1 MVYNSTMA
9 SFDNRPVLPEHREL
23 HLGGMPRRAHRWRP
37 YAYSVGLVAVTTLVG
52 LPLRSFIDPTNLV
65 MLYLLAVV
73 LAALRLGRNPAV
85 LVSLLGVLAFDLV
98 FVPPYNTFAV
108 ADAQFVL
115 TFIALLGVGVL
126 ISTLTAQAREQ
137 TRAAQERTTQT
148 RTLYE
153 LSRDLSMVLDSA
165 DVARTVM
172 THIERVFAGN
182 ATVVLA
188 TDGRLEPTLH
198 NSGFVLDGDEMQAA
212 AWVYEHGQPAG
223 VGTEAWGAAKGIYLP
238 LNSTQGVVGVLGL
251 QPVLTVP
258 NTREGSEAAVLAGR
272 STPPTPEQWRLLEAF
287 ASLTA
292 QALTRIALGREARQA
307 QLLRESE
314 KLQSALLSSISHD
327 LRTPLASITGALSS
341 LRDDAAYLDETA
353 RTLLVNTAWEQAVR
367 LDEFV
372 GNLLDIT
379 CLEAGV
385 RKVQP
390 ELCDVQDLV
399 GVALE
404 RLGERLEGRDLVLE
418 VPDSLPPVPM
428 DLPLMAQALVNLL
441 DNALK
446 YSPADRPITIKAE
459 ATEAGLQLT
468 VTDKGPGI
476 PEADATRIFD
486 KFYRVQHSAEV
497 MGTGLGLPISKGI
510 VEAHGG
516 RIWAANQ
523 AGGGATFTIILPA
536 ASAPDPPILE
546 AVA

>member
-9 SFDNRPVLPEHREL
+9 SFDDHPVRREQGEL
-23 HLGGMPRRAHRWRP
+23 HLGGMARRAHRWRS
-37 YAYSVGLVAVTTLVG
+37 YVYGVGLVAVTTLVG

-137 TRAAQERTTQT
+137 TRAAQDRANQT

-153 LSRDLSMVLDSA
+153 LSRDLSMVLDPA
-165 DVARTVM
+165 DVARTVVS
-172 THIERVFAGN
+172 HIELVFRGN
-182 ATVVLA
+182 ATVLLA
-188 TDGRLEPTLH
+188 NGQHLEPALGSST
-198 NSGFVLDGDEMQAA
+198 FDLDGNERDAA
-212 AWVYEHGQPAG
+212 AQVYEQGQAVEP
-223 VGTEAWGAAKGIYLP
+223 GTETGSSVKGTYLP
-238 LNSTQGVVGVLGL
+238 LSSTQGVMGVLGL

-258 NTREGSEAAVLAGR
+258 NAGEGSEAAPSFDAL
-272 STPPTPEQWRLLEAF
+272 TPEQWRLLEAF

-292 QALTRIALGREARQA
+292 QALTRIELTREARQA

-314 KLQSALLSSISHD
+314 KLQAALLNSISHD

-341 LRDDAAYLDETA
+341 LRDDAAYLDEAA
-353 RTLLVNTAWEQAVR
+353 RVILVNTAWEQADR
-367 LDEFV
+367 LDDFV

-379 CLEAGV
+379 RLEAGV

-404 RLGERLEGRDLVLE
+404 RLGDRLEGRDLILE
-418 VPDSLPPVPM
+418 VPEALPPVPM

-446 YSPADRPITIKAE
+446 YSPPDRAITVRAAAAGAE
-459 ATEAGLQLT
+459 LYLT
-468 VTDKGPGI
+468 VVDEGPGI
-476 PEADATRIFD
+476 PEEDASRIFD
-486 KFYRVQHSAEV
+486 KFYRVQRSAEV
-497 MGTGLGLPISKGI
+497 TGTGLGLPISKGI

-516 RIWAANQ
+516 RISASNQ
-523 AGGGATFTIILPA
+523 ASGGAVFTIILPA
-536 ASAPDPPILE
+536 EGRSNPPSPK
-546 AVA
+546 AVS

>member
-1 MVYNSTMA
+1 MA
-9 SFDNRPVLPEHREL
+9 SFDDHPVLRDQREL
-23 HLGGMPRRAHRWRP
+23 HLSGTARQAHRWRP
-37 YAYSVGLVAVTTLVG
+37 YAYAVGLVAVTTLVG

-153 LSRDLSMVLDSA
+153 LSRDLSMVLDPA
-165 DVARTVM
+165 DAARTVM
-172 THIERVFAGN
+172 AHIERVFCGN
-182 ATVVLA
+182 ATVLLA
-188 TDGRLEPTLH
+188 IGKSLEPIPH
-198 NSGFVLDGDEMQAA
+198 SSGFDLDEHEGHTA
-212 AWVYEHGQPAG
+212 AWVYDNGQPAG
-223 VGTEAWGAAKGIYLP
+223 VGMEMCSAAKGIYLP
-238 LNSTQGVVGVLGL
+238 LNSTQGVVGVLGF
-251 QPVLTVP
+251 QPVLPVL
-258 NTREGSEAAVLAGR
+258 NTSEGSEAAVPADQAVPL
-272 STPPTPEQWRLLEAF
+272 TPEQLRLLEAF

-292 QALTRIALGREARQA
+292 QALTRIELAREARQA

-353 RTLLVNTAWEQAVR
+353 RTLLVNTAWEQAIR

-379 CLEAGV
+379 RLEAGV

-404 RLGERLEGRDLVLE
+404 RLGERLEGRELVLD
-418 VPDSLPPVPM
+418 VPDSLPPVPL
-428 DLPLMAQALVNLL
+428 DLPLMAQALINVL

-446 YSPADRPITIKAE
+446 YSPVDRPITIKAE
-459 ATEAGLQLT
+459 ATDAGLRLT
-468 VTDKGPGI
+468 VADKGPGI
-476 PEADATRIFD
+476 PEGDATRIFD
-486 KFYRVQHSAEV
+486 KFYRVSRSAEV
-497 MGTGLGLPISKGI
+497 TGTGLGLPIGKGI

-523 AGGGATFTIILPA
+523 KGGGAAFTILLPA
-536 ASAPDPPILE
+536 KDSSTSP
-546 AVA
+546 VAEGIP

>member
-1 MVYNSTMA
+1 MYNSTMA
-9 SFDNRPVLPEHREL
+9 NPDGFSLRREQAEWRQS
-23 HLGGMPRRAHRWRP
+23 GTTRRAARWLP
-37 YAYSVGLVAVTTLVG
+37 YAYGVGLVAVTTLVG

-73 LAALRLGRNPAV
+73 LAALRLGRYPAV
-85 LVSLLGVLAFDLV
+85 LTSLLSVLAFDLM
-98 FVPPYNTFAV
+98 FVQPYHTLAV

-115 TFIALLGVGVL
+115 TFIALLGVGLV

-137 TRAAQERTTQT
+137 ARAAQDRATHT

-153 LSRDLSMVLDSA
+153 LSRDLAMVLDPA

-172 THIERVFAGN
+172 NHIARVFRGKA
-182 ATVVLA
+182 AVLLA
-188 TDGRLEPTLH
+188 NGQGLEPALD
-198 NSGFVLDGDEMQAA
+198 SPEFDLDGDEVDAA
-212 AWVYEHGQPAG
+212 AWAYRQGQPAG
-223 VGTEAWGAAKGIYLP
+223 HYTKARSEVKGTYLP
-238 LNSTQGVVGVLGL
+238 LSSTQGVVGVLGF
-251 QPVLTVP
+251 QPAGQA
-258 NTREGSEAAVLAGR
+258 GSLK
-272 STPPTPEQWRLLEAF
+272 PEQWRLLEAF

-292 QALTRIALGREARQA
+292 QALTRIDLTREARQA

-314 KLQSALLSSISHD
+314 KLQAALLNSISHD

-353 RTLLVNTAWEQAVR
+353 RALLVNTAWEQADR
-367 LDEFV
+367 LNDFV
-372 GNLLDIT
+372 GNLLDMT
-379 CLEAGV
+379 RLEAGM

-404 RLGERLEGRDLVLE
+404 RLGNRLEERDLVLE
-418 VPDSLPPVPM
+418 VPGILPPVPM

-446 YSPADRPITIKAE
+446 YSPPARPITVRAE
-459 ATEAGLQLT
+459 VTGPELRLT
-468 VTDKGPGI
+468 VVDEGPGI
-476 PEADATRIFD
+476 PEEDVTRIFD
-486 KFYRVQHSAEV
+486 KFYRVQRSAEV
-497 MGTGLGLPISKGI
+497 TGIGLGLPISKGI

-523 AGGGATFTIILPA
+523 AGGGTAFTIVLPA
-536 ASAPDPPILE
+536 VSPPDLPIPE
-546 AVA
+546 GMA

>member
-1 MVYNSTMA
+1 MA
-9 SFDNRPVLPEHREL
+9 SFDDHPVCREQGEL
-23 HLGGMPRRAHRWRP
+23 HLGRVARRTHRWRP
-37 YAYSVGLVAVTTLVG
+37 YVYGVGLVAVTTLVG

-137 TRAAQERTTQT
+137 TRAAQDRANQT

-153 LSRDLSMVLDSA
+153 LSRDLSMVLDPA
-165 DVARTVM
+165 DVAHTVR
-172 THIERVFAGN
+172 THIERVFRGN
-182 ATVVLA
+182 ATVLLA
-188 TDGRLEPTLH
+188 NGQHLAPALDSSTFD
-198 NSGFVLDGDEMQAA
+198 LDGNERDAA
-212 AWVYEHGQPAG
+212 ARVYERGEPVG
-223 VGTEAWGAAKGIYLP
+223 PGTETGSSVRGTYLP
-238 LNSTQGVVGVLGL
+238 LSSTQGVVGVLGF
-251 QPVLTVP
+251 QPVLPVL
-258 NTREGSEAAVLAGR
+258 NGGEGSEVAEAAGPL
-272 STPPTPEQWRLLEAF
+272 TPEQWRLLEAF

-292 QALTRIALGREARQA
+292 QALTRIELTREARQA

-314 KLQSALLSSISHD
+314 KLQAALLNSISHD

-341 LRDDAAYLDETA
+341 LRDDAAYLDEAA
-353 RTLLVNTAWEQAVR
+353 RVILVNTAWEQADR
-367 LDEFV
+367 LDDFV

-379 CLEAGV
+379 RLEAGV

-404 RLGERLEGRDLVLE
+404 RLGDRLEGRDLILE
-418 VPDSLPPVPM
+418 VPEALPAVPM

-446 YSPADRPITIKAE
+446 YSPPDCAITVRAAAAGAE
-459 ATEAGLQLT
+459 LYLT
-468 VTDKGPGI
+468 VVDEGPGI
-476 PEADATRIFD
+476 PEEDASRIFD
-486 KFYRVQHSAEV
+486 KFYRVQRSAEV
-497 MGTGLGLPISKGI
+497 TGTGLGLPISKGI

-516 RIWAANQ
+516 RISASNQ
-523 AGGGATFTIILPA
+523 ASGGAVFTIILPA
-536 ASAPDPPILE
+536 ESPSNLGIPE
-546 AVA
+546 AVL

>member
-1 MVYNSTMA
+1 MVYNSTMP
-9 SFDNRPVLPEHREL
+9 SFDDHPVRGEQGEL
-23 HLGGMPRRAHRWRP
+23 HPGGMARRAHRWRP
-37 YAYSVGLVAVTTLVG
+37 YAYGVGLVAVTTLVG

-73 LAALRLGRNPAV
+73 LAALHLGRNPAV

-126 ISTLTAQAREQ
+126 ISTLTARAREQ
-137 TRAAQERTTQT
+137 TGATQDRANQT

-153 LSRDLSMVLDSA
+153 LSRDLSMVLDPA
-165 DVARTVM
+165 DVARTVR
-172 THIERVFAGN
+172 THIERVFRGKATVLLANGRHLEPALDSSTFDLDRHERDAATWVYDRGEPVGPGTETGN
-182 ATVVLA
+182 AV
-188 TDGRLEPTLH
+188 R
-198 NSGFVLDGDEMQAA
+198 
-212 AWVYEHGQPAG
+212 
-223 VGTEAWGAAKGIYLP
+223 GTYLP
-238 LNSTQGVVGVLGL
+238 LSSTQGVVGVLGF
-251 QPVLTVP
+251 QPVLPVL
-258 NTREGSEAAVLAGR
+258 NEGEESDAAEAAGPL
-272 STPPTPEQWRLLEAF
+272 TPEEWRLLEAF

-292 QALTRIALGREARQA
+292 QALTRIELTREARQA

-314 KLQSALLSSISHD
+314 KLQAALLNSISHD

-353 RTLLVNTAWEQAVR
+353 RALLVNTAWEQADL
-367 LDEFV
+367 LDDFV

-379 CLEAGV
+379 RLEAGV

-404 RLGERLEGRDLVLE
+404 RLGDRLEGRDLVLE
-418 VPDSLPPVPM
+418 VPESLPPVPM

-446 YSPADRPITIKAE
+446 YSPPDRPITVRAE
-459 ATEAGLQLT
+459 ATGPELYLT
-468 VTDKGPGI
+468 VVDEGPGI
-476 PEADATRIFD
+476 PEEDAVRIFD
-486 KFYRVQHSAEV
+486 KFYRVQRSAEV
-497 MGTGLGLPISKGI
+497 TGTGLGLPISKGI

-516 RIWAANQ
+516 RIWAANHP
-523 AGGGATFTIILPA
+523 GGGAAFTIILPI
-536 ASAPDPPILE
+536 PE
-546 AVA
+546 AVP

>member
-1 MVYNSTMA
+1 MA
-9 SFDNRPVLPEHREL
+9 SFDNRPVLPEHGEL
-23 HLGGMPRRAHRWRP
+23 HLGGTPKRAHRWRP

-137 TRAAQERTTQT
+137 TRAAQVRTTQT

-153 LSRDLSMVLDSA
+153 LSRDLSMVLDPA
-165 DVARTVM
+165 DAARTVM
-172 THIERVFAGN
+172 AHIERVFHGN
-182 ATVVLA
+182 ATVLLA
-188 TDGRLEPTLH
+188 TGGRLEPTLH

-212 AWVYEHGQPAG
+212 AWVYEQGQPAG
-223 VGTEAWGAAKGIYLP
+223 LGAEAWGAAKGIYLP

-251 QPVLTVP
+251 QPVSTVP
-258 NTREGSEAAVLAGR
+258 NAREGSEAAVSAGR
-272 STPPTPEQWRLLEAF
+272 SATPTPEQWRLLEAF

-292 QALTRIALGREARQA
+292 QALTRIALSREARQA

-367 LDEFV
+367 LDELV

-379 CLEAGV
+379 RLEAGV

-404 RLGERLEGRDLVLE
+404 RLGRRLEERDLVLE

-446 YSPADRPITIKAE
+446 YSPADQPITIRAE

-468 VTDKGPGI
+468 VADRGPGI
-476 PEADATRIFD
+476 PEGDAARIFD
-486 KFYRVQHSAEV
+486 KFYRAWRSAEV
-497 MGTGLGLPISKGI
+497 TGTGLGLPISKGI

-536 ASAPDPPILE
+536 AGAPDLPILE
-546 AVA
+546 ARA

>member
-9 SFDNRPVLPEHREL
+9 SFDDHPVRGEQGEL
-23 HLGGMPRRAHRWRP
+23 HPGGMARRAHRWRP
-37 YAYSVGLVAVTTLVG
+37 YVYGVGLVAVTTLVG

-137 TRAAQERTTQT
+137 TRAAQDRANQT

-153 LSRDLSMVLDSA
+153 LSRDLSMVLDPA
-165 DVARTVM
+165 DVACTVR
-172 THIERVFAGN
+172 THIERVFRGK
-182 ATVVLA
+182 ATVLLA
-188 TDGRLEPTLH
+188 NGQHLGEPVPDSSTFDLEGNERGVAT
-198 NSGFVLDGDEMQAA
+198 Q
-212 AWVYEHGQPAG
+212 VYERGQAVGP
-223 VGTEAWGAAKGIYLP
+223 GTEAGSAVKGTYLP
-238 LNSTQGVVGVLGL
+238 LSSSQGVVGVLGF
-251 QPVLTVP
+251 QPVLPVP
-258 NTREGSEAAVLAGR
+258 NTGEGSEVAEFAG
-272 STPPTPEQWRLLEAF
+272 PLTPEQWRLLEAF

-292 QALTRIALGREARQA
+292 QALTRIELTREARQA

-314 KLQSALLSSISHD
+314 KLQAALLNSISHD

-341 LRDDAAYLDETA
+341 LRDDAAYLDEAA
-353 RTLLVNTAWEQAVR
+353 RALLVNTAWEQADR
-367 LDEFV
+367 LDDFV

-379 CLEAGV
+379 RLGAGV

-404 RLGERLEGRDLVLE
+404 RLGDRLEGRDLVLE
-418 VPDSLPPVPM
+418 VPESLPPVPM

-446 YSPADRPITIKAE
+446 YSPPDRAITVRAE
-459 ATEAGLQLT
+459 AVGPELHVT
-468 VTDKGPGI
+468 VIDEGPGI
-476 PEADATRIFD
+476 PEEDASRIFD
-486 KFYRVQHSAEV
+486 KFYRVQRSAEV
-497 MGTGLGLPISKGI
+497 TGTGLGLPISKGI

-516 RIWAANQ
+516 RISASNQ
-523 AGGGATFTIILPA
+523 ASGGAVFTIILPA
-536 ASAPDPPILE
+536 ESPSNPPSPKAAS
-546 AVA
+546 